1 MRFRTV
7 AVDSSFARDVR
18 QSRRDA
24 FGGVAELWRA
34 ADRYP
39 CRHCLDEAR
48 MESHVLLISYKPLE
62 SDTPFA
68 GRGPIF
74 LCAEPCQAYLGSN
87 GVPEIVAT
95 RRVNLRA
102 YDPSGKMLY
111 HHSRLAEGS
120 EVQLHIDEILADE
133 TVREVHA
140 HTALH
145 GCYLCRFIRDQPF

>member
-1 MRFRTV
+1 MMFRAV
-7 AVDSSFARDVR
+7 AVDSGFAREVR
-18 QSRRDA
+18 RSRRDA
-24 FGGVAELWRA
+24 FGGEAELWRA

-48 MESHVLLISYKPLE
+48 MESDVLLLSFKPLE
-62 SDTPFA
+62 SKTPYA

-74 LCAEPCQAYLGSN
+74 LCTEPCPAYSARN
-87 GVPEIVAT
+87 AVPEIVAT

-111 HHSRLAEGS
+111 RHSRLAEGS
-120 EVQLHIDEILADE
+120 EVRQHIEELLAEEMVAEI
-133 TVREVHA
+133 HA

-145 GCYLCRFIRDQPF
+145 GCYLCRFIRD

>member
-1 MRFRTV
+1 MMFRAV

-18 QSRRDA
+18 GSRRDA
-24 FGGVAELWRA
+24 FGGEAELWRA

-48 MESHVLLISYKPLE
+48 MDSDMLLLSFKPLE
-62 SDTPFA
+62 LKTPYA

-74 LCAEPCQAYLGSN
+74 LCAEPCPAYSARDA
-87 GVPEIVAT
+87 VPEIVAT

-111 HHSRLAEGS
+111 RYSRLAEGS
-120 EVQLHIDEILADE
+120 EVRRHIEELLAEE
-133 TVREVHA
+133 TVAEIHA

-145 GCYLCRFIRDQPF
+145 GCYLCRFVRD